1 MCCMQMKSDLN
12 GYCSENIHTP
22 PPPPQ
27 KKAIGNSKGEWVG
40 VFQRV

>member
-22 PPPPQ
+22 PPPQ
-27 KKAIGNSKGEWVG
+27 KKENGNFKGRGGGG
-40 VFQRV
+40 V